1 MNINFDIKN
10 LLAFFKRTTFRIAFM
25 VGIIIYKFCQ
35 LETKNEIIN
44 NVVNIILVI
53 SIIFVLD
60 DILEKIFKPI
70 KVRITL
76 NDYIKELKNLS
87 EPQVLILIY
96 HYFNFDEDKL
106 IVNQTSY
113 FNLHEG
119 EYQIL
124 VSKLILFRA
133 ASTASSFNF
142 PFSIQDWAY
151 KEIIK
156 AIDNKEIEINKLKN
170 EYIVKWYKKEY
181 RFNKE
186 ELDDMQQTLEDMSWL

>member
-25 VGIIIYKFCQ
+25 LGIIIYKFWL
-35 LETKNEIIN
+35 LETENEVIN
-44 NVVNIILVI
+44 NVVNIVLVI

-70 KVRITL
+70 KLKITL
-76 NDYIKELKNLS
+76 KEYINDLKNLS

-96 HYFNFDEDKL
+96 HYFNFEKDK
-106 IVNQTSY
+106 IVVNPTSY

-124 VSKLILFRA
+124 VSKLIIFRA

-151 KEIIK
+151 KEIIR
-156 AIDNKEIEINKLKN
+156 AIDNKEIKINKTKN
-170 EYIVKWYKKEY
+170 EYTVKWYKKEY
-181 RFNKE
+181 KFNKK
-186 ELDDMQQTLEDMSWL
+186 ELEDMQQTLEDMSWL

>member
-25 VGIIIYKFCQ
+25 VGIIIYKFWL
-35 LETKNEIIN
+35 LETENEVIN
-44 NVVNIILVI
+44 NVVNIVLVI

-70 KVRITL
+70 KLKITL
-76 NDYIKELKNLS
+76 KEYINDLKNLS
-87 EPQVLILIY
+87 EPQILILIY
-96 HYFNFDEDKL
+96 HYFNFEKDK
-106 IVNQTSY
+106 IVVNPTSY

-119 EYQIL
+119 EFQIL
-124 VSKLILFRA
+124 VSKLIIFRA

-151 KEIIK
+151 KEIIR
-156 AIDNKEIEINKLKN
+156 AIDNKEIKINKSKN
-170 EYIVKWYKKEY
+170 EYIVKWYRKEY
-181 RFNKE
+181 KFSIE
-186 ELDDMQQTLEDMSWL
+186 ELDDMQQSLEDMSWL

>member
-25 VGIIIYKFCQ
+25 IGIIIYKFWL
-35 LETKNEIIN
+35 LETKNEVIN
-44 NVVNIILVI
+44 NVVNIVLVI

-70 KVRITL
+70 KLKITL
-76 NDYIKELKNLS
+76 KDYTNNIKNLS

-96 HYFNFDEDKL
+96 HYFDFKKDK
-106 IVNQTSY
+106 IVVNPTSY

-124 VSKLILFRA
+124 VSKLIIFRA

-151 KEIIK
+151 KEIIR
-156 AIDNKEIEINKLKN
+156 AIDNKEIEINKIKN
-170 EYIVKWYKKEY
+170 EYTVKWYKKEY
-181 RFNKE
+181 KFNKE